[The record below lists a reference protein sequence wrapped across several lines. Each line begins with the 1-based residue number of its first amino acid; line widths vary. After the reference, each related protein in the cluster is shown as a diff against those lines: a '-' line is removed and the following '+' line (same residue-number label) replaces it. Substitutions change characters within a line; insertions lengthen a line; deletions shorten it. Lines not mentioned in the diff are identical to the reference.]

1 MIKSWKGGESFQ
13 LHNTCVHINCK
24 LLKSRSSSRTP
35 TDRPRTKS
43 FMRYKI
49 FIIQQNSTRT
59 RKEKKYIKIKKSVL
73 TLVEISWKKKKKK
86 LCIQVIS
93 SCTYFPEIFTR
104 SLNKFRG
111 LLNFEGWL
119 RVKRKT
125 EGVKGVEG
133 KPFSSVVRDIII
145 LATLFTRELCTIF
158 LYNFHLENGRRTL
171 FIRDK

>member
-1 MIKSWKGGESFQ
+1 M
-13 LHNTCVHINCK
+13 HINCK

-59 RKEKKYIKIKKSVL
+59 RKERKKIYKNKKIRSHPRRDIV
-73 TLVEISWKKKKKK
+73 KKKKT

>member
-59 RKEKKYIKIKKSVL
+59 RKEKKYIYKNKKIRSHPRRDIV
-73 TLVEISWKKKKKK
+73 KKKKKHFASK
-86 LCIQVIS
+86 LFHRALIS
-93 SCTYFPEIFTR
+93 PKFSHDLLINSAVYWISKVGCEWKGKQKVWKVWKENRFRASCAI
-104 SLNKFRG
+104 
-111 LLNFEGWL
+111 
-119 RVKRKT
+119 
-125 EGVKGVEG
+125 
-133 KPFSSVVRDIII
+133 
-145 LATLFTRELCTIF
+145 
-158 LYNFHLENGRRTL
+158 
-171 FIRDK
+171 